1 MFVSITIDLI
11 RRSLFILFRGTT
23 TTKGMRG
30 VSERTVE
37 LIRSVMAVYAVS
49 NVPYRI

>member
-1 MFVSITIDLI
+1 MCVSITIDLI

-30 VSERTVE
+30 YLREH
-37 LIRSVMAVYAVS
+37 
-49 NVPYRI
+49 